1 MFLPVVTMED
11 ESMID
16 KCPKCNV
23 KVDKNL
29 TNCPLCGAYIEREEE
44 DIDSPIPKIN
54 YAYPVVDKSVVWREI
69 ALRVVFY
76 ICVISIGI
84 CFLVNFLATERI
96 FWAYHI
102 VFGWVVFWFTLGRS
116 LFFHLDIRKQICW
129 YSIFAGIICY
139 YIQCMIYQTVHI
151 TEAQNWALVWAI
163 PAFLLGGIAFLFVLM
178 LIGYKDWV
186 RFSMPLTSMCLV
198 TAVPAIASAAL
209 YRHVHFMIYI
219 CVGVGVISLL
229 LMMIIGKDK
238 YFLELKK
245 KFFM

>member
-1 MFLPVVTMED
+1 
-11 ESMID
+11 
-16 KCPKCNV
+16 
-23 KVDKNL
+23 
-29 TNCPLCGAYIEREEE
+29 
-44 DIDSPIPKIN
+44 
-54 YAYPVVDKSVVWREI
+54 
-69 ALRVVFY
+69 
-76 ICVISIGI
+76 
-84 CFLVNFLATERI
+84 
-96 FWAYHI
+96 
-102 VFGWVVFWFTLGRS
+102 
-116 LFFHLDIRKQICW
+116 
-129 YSIFAGIICY
+129 
-139 YIQCMIYQTVHI
+139 
-151 TEAQNWALVWAI
+151 
-163 PAFLLGGIAFLFVLM
+163 M